1 MALAEDLST
10 ALKEAMKAKDKPKL
24 DAIRQIQ
31 TEIAKKK
38 SEKGEEVNDELVL
51 GVISSYVKKMAKAVD
66 EYKSLGEKGEEM
78 AKKIQFEIDFL
89 TTYLP
94 EQLNEEEVEK
104 IVDDVREFNN
114 NQKWYSD
121 RGIPYR
127 RGYLLH
133 GPPGCG
139 KSSFI
144 TALAGKIALSLSY
157 ISRIYYKRH
166 YVKMG

>member
-1 MALAEDLST
+1 MALADDLSA

-94 EQLNEEEVEK
+94 EQLSEEEVEK
-104 IVDDVREFNN
+104 IVDDVFAQLYSYFSEGNIQQE
-114 NQKWYSD
+114 QKS
-121 RGIPYR
+121 
-127 RGYLLH
+127 LLFH
-133 GPPGCG
+133 FCLDHL
-139 KSSFI
+139 FE
-144 TALAGKIALSLSY
+144 LNALSAK
-157 ISRIYYKRH
+157 IFPPNN
-166 YVKMG
+166 KMIR